1 MRWRVPSSKWYGKA
15 LSKEGDYV
23 DEKPVMLIVDDV
35 EINRVVLAQ
44 FFQEEYIILEA
55 ENGQEALNTVT
66 GQHVDIVLV
75 DLVMPVMDGYEFLTA
90 LKASDQFAG
99 LPIIV
104 MTAQS
109 DGDSEAR
116 AMQLGA
122 ADFIT
127 KPYNPTIV
135 RCRIQNVMGRT
146 ENEWRRIEQKAR
158 ERQITE
164 MNRFIDMDQLTEIYN
179 REAFYKRAAQLIKDN
194 KETAYSIVYL
204 DIADFKLVN
213 SLFGQ
218 DTGNMIL
225 KTAAIYFKML
235 AGTQGLCCRM
245 EADHFAL
252 CLPKEKLNIIHLLE
266 ALDGTIASLGI
277 SQTVVFY
284 AGIFEVDNP
293 LMGIDQMCDRARM
306 AMHTVKGDYLQRY
319 AVFDDKMQQVLLEEQ
334 TIVRGMDF
342 ALQSEQFQVFLQPI
356 YDAALGKI
364 VGAEAL
370 ARWQHPNL
378 GMVLPERFEPLFER
392 NGFIVRLDRYV
403 WMKAC
408 EYLSLLREKMAS
420 SIPISINIS
429 PFNLCNVDLL
439 DYIMGLV
446 QKYNLSPKQLPLEI
460 TETAYKRQPQQL
472 MGQVSMFRDN
482 GFQVILDNF
491 GKGCSSLNMVKNL
504 VVDAMKIEMGFAQ
517 DLQSSSRS
525 GCVMRN
531 LLSLAEELGVEA
543 VVKGVETQEQLDFVL
558 DCGFSNIQGYYF
570 SKPLP
575 FEEFLKLYERD
586 RV

>member
-1 MRWRVPSSKWYGKA
+1 M
-15 LSKEGDYV
+15 D
-23 DEKPVMLIVDDV
+23 DKPVMLIVDDV

-44 FFQEEYIILEA
+44 FFQEDYSILEA

-66 GQHVDIVLV
+66 GQRVDIVLV
-75 DLVMPVMDGYEFLTA
+75 DLVMPVMDGYEFLMA

-99 LPIIV
+99 LPVIV

-158 ERQITE
+158 ERQMTE
-164 MNRFIDMDQLTEIYN
+164 MSRFIEMDQLTDIYN
-179 REAFYKRAAQLIKDN
+179 REAFFKRAAQLLKDN
-194 KETAYSIVYL
+194 KDTAYSIVYL
-204 DIADFKLVN
+204 DVSEFKLIN

-252 CLPKEKLNIIHLLE
+252 CLNRASLNINHLLE
-266 ALDGTIASLGI
+266 ALDGSIASLGI
-277 SQTVVFY
+277 SQNVVFY

-293 LMGIDQMCDRARM
+293 LMSVDQMCERARV
-306 AMHTVKGDYLQRY
+306 AMNSVKGDYLRRH
-319 AVFDDKMQQVLLEEQ
+319 AVFDEAMQKSLQEEQ

-342 ALQSEQFQVFLQPI
+342 ALQSDQFQVFLQPV
-356 YDAALGKI
+356 YDAASGKI

-370 ARWQHPNL
+370 ARWQHPSL

-408 EYLSLLREKMAS
+408 EYLSLMRDKLDAFM
-420 SIPISINIS
+420 PISVNVS
-429 PFNLCNVDLL
+429 PLNLYNLDLL
-439 DYIMGLV
+439 DYLVGLV
-446 QKYNLSPKQLPLEI
+446 QKYDLPPNLLLLEI
-460 TETAYKRQPQQL
+460 TEKAYSRQPVQL
-472 MGQVSMFRDN
+472 IDQVGMFRDN
-482 GFQVILDNF
+482 GFQVILDDF

-504 VVDAMKIEMGFAQ
+504 AVDAMKIDMSMAR
-517 DLQSSSRS
+517 DLQHASRS
-525 GCVMRN
+525 GSVMRN
-531 LLSLAEELGVEA
+531 LLSLVEELGMEA
-543 VVKGVETQEQLDFVL
+543 VIKGVETQEQLDFVL
-558 DCGFSNIQGYYF
+558 DCGCSNIQGYYY
-570 SKPLP
+570 SMPLP
-575 FEEFLKLYERD
+575 FEEFMKLYEQD
-586 RV
+586 RVQP